1 MITDILDFF
10 SEHHLRILDILG
22 AVLGIVYILLEYRAS
37 IYLWLVSIIM
47 PLVDMFLYFDAG
59 LYADFGMAIYYALAA
74 VYGYVLWK
82 YGKQSDHDNSPLSIT
97 HFPVSKIIPAT
108 VIFLLIW
115 GGMYGILVLFT
126 DSTVPVTDSFVNA
139 LSIVALWA
147 LAHKYIEQ
155 WLIWIVVDAICCA
168 LYAYKDIPFKATLYG
183 LYVFIA
189 ILGYRNWV
197 KMSKSASTSTN

>member
-1 MITDILDFF
+1 
-10 SEHHLRILDILG
+10 
-22 AVLGIVYILLEYRAS
+22 
-37 IYLWLVSIIM
+37 
-47 PLVDMFLYFDAG
+47 
-59 LYADFGMAIYYALAA
+59 MAIYYALAA

-82 YGKQSDHDNSPLSIT
+82 FGKKSDNENSPIPIT
-97 HFPVSKIIPAT
+97 HFPVKIIIPT
-108 VIFLLIW
+108 LIIFLMIW
-115 GGMYGILVLFT
+115 GGIYGILVLFT
-126 DSTVPVTDSFVNA
+126 NSTVPVTDSFVNA

-168 LYAYKDIPFKATLYG
+168 LYAYKDIPFKAALYG

-197 KMSKSASTSTN
+197 KMSESTSMSTI